1 MSNPSS
7 QLFRLIQNTA
17 TKHRNPKQISNKYN
31 LQISCNVKPN
41 ASANREGIIAVGPEK
56 VDVCVAAVPRDG
68 EANAAVSRVFAQIL
82 KVPKSTVDVIRGLKS
97 RDKTLCVSD
106 LEIGT
111 EGEEKFIQQVRQRL
125 EEAVIKK

>member
-1 MSNPSS
+1 MSNPPS
-7 QLFRLIQNTA
+7 QLFRLIQHTA
-17 TKHRNPKQISNKYN
+17 TKPRNPKQLSNNYN

-41 ASANREGIIAVGPEK
+41 SSANHQGVIAVGPEK

-82 KVPKSTVDVIRGLKS
+82 KVPKSTVEVIRGLKS

-106 LEIGT
+106 LDIGT
-111 EGEEKFIQQVRQRL
+111 EGEENFIQQVRQKL
-125 EEAVIKK
+125 EDAIIKK